1 MRAVVTITR
10 RREIADPEGATI
22 QRALADLGYGE
33 VGTVRVNRTVEVSI
47 PGRDRDYVLSA
58 VRGMCEKMLAN
69 PVMEDYEIEIFD

>member
-22 QRALADLGYGE
+22 HRALADLGYGE
-33 VGTVRVNRTVEVSI
+33 VAGVRVNRTVEVSM
-47 PGRDRDYVLSA
+47 PGRDREYVLSA

-69 PVMEDYEIEIFD
+69 PVMEDYEIELLD